1 MPAGNKTKFQRWRAE
16 MKRNRLLHLYARPLT
31 RAALAGICLA
41 VGQPAHAQQAN
52 TGGSPLD
59 TLMHTKIW
67 ADVPEAKDFVR
78 ETLPPPDSLAYQPV
92 TGTDPER
99 PKLRSKTELEALES
113 ELERAASHND
123 RNVAKRAGIKKP
135 APAKTANREQ
145 VHADRGLAS
154 GRKDRSPLP

>member
-1 MPAGNKTKFQRWRAE
+1 
-16 MKRNRLLHLYARPLT
+16 MKRNPLLPLYARPVTLV
-31 RAALAGICLA
+31 ALAGIWLGSGPR
-41 VGQPAHAQQAN
+41 VHAQEAK

-78 ETLPPPDSLAYQPV
+78 ETRPPPDSLAYQPV

-145 VHADRGLAS
+145 VRADRGLAS